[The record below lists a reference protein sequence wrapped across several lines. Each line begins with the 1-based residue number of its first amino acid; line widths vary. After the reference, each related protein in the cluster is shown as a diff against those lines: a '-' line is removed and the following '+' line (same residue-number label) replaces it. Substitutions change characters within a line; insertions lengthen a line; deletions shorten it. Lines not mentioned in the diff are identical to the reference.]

1 MGESKDPLPEEYNW
15 QSVINMHS
23 DAFPNTQ
30 LIMPVGSVYDQGRP
44 LNYGVGQGAGWRADC
59 LGDKLYRT
67 GTWNHMDSYYPKR
80 VHNEANVSQ
89 AWQQAPVYFETCGD
103 PSDWYRGGVTPEQ
116 FRSVL
121 NYALEYHVSLVNFRS
136 KPIPAEFWEPLTEF
150 LNKVGYQLEP
160 VSHDIARTVFAG
172 DFLSVDAEWSN
183 NGVAPPYKPFKLKYR
198 LRAVS
203 GLIAEEWQS
212 SQSLRDWLPGTISF
226 AEQFPVAL
234 TTEPA
239 LYYID
244 TAVTWDASPVDPMIK
259 LHSNSVLP
267 DQWVELGSVRI
278 R

>member
-1 MGESKDPLPEEYNW
+1 
-15 QSVINMHS
+15 
-23 DAFPNTQ
+23 
-30 LIMPVGSVYDQGRP
+30 
-44 LNYGVGQGAGWRADC
+44 
-59 LGDKLYRT
+59 
-67 GTWNHMDSYYPKR
+67 
-80 VHNEANVSQ
+80 
-89 AWQQAPVYFETCGD
+89 
-103 PSDWYRGGVTPEQ
+103 
-116 FRSVL
+116 L